1 MRLLLCIAVVL
12 AAIGGVA
19 AAAARHQP
27 PAHTGPLELLA
38 KTGKTVTMKGSVAGL
53 YPGAAKPMVVTV
65 KNANKFTIK
74 VAAVKAK
81 VAAKTTLAGC
91 AGPANVKV
99 KSSTK
104 ALKIAKGKS
113 AKATLTVSM
122 LPTAANACQGAKF
135 TLTLSAKAVKG

>member
-74 VAAVKAK
+74 VAA
-81 VAAKTTLAGC
+81 KTTLAGC

-99 KSSTK
+99 RSSTK